1 MKPKTLSAGVVVL
14 RRTDQSCRYLLLRVY
29 NYWDFPKGIVES
41 GETPLETARREVQ
54 EETGISQLDFHWGE
68 IFKETR
74 PYGAGKIAR
83 FYVAQTGQHQVE
95 LPISAELGRPE
106 HHEFRWVTYP
116 EGRAILTERLQ
127 PVLIWAHGITGCGT

>member
-127 PVLIWAHGITGCGT
+127 PVLIWAHGITGCGA

>member
-14 RRTDQSCRYLLLRVY
+14 RHTDQSCRYLLLRVY

-127 PVLIWAHGITGCGT
+127 PVLIWAHGITGCGA